1 MFLSLLLKLQKNKF
15 ILLLLIG
22 SFIPSL
28 KAQNTVSISDYLRAV
43 KDSNQFKL
51 DAKNVSSLNDYH
63 YNSPLLKSVQFRT
76 ESRDLLLKRQ
86 EYALRIK
93 PNSLEAIS
101 RQKKMYTDRISEY
114 EIETQLS
121 FNEDLEKRYLLL
133 IEYIFTDKSI
143 DLFEEKQLQLRDK
156 LTILS
161 KNVYHTNFDVKDLI
175 DAEDELLET
184 NLKLINLKEKKLN
197 QQALINELLNAEN
210 ESFKIITD
218 DFITAQQIIE
228 TNLSDTNSNEN
239 LVISLQK
246 LKLNNLENEMKM
258 EVAESKLVLDYVQA
272 KYGGKR
278 SFLFD
283 ENFSIGIGINIPFFG
298 EARQKKGDFYYEKLS
313 EESKIALL
321 TQKNSLNRR
330 FAVSSFKLAITN
342 YQTLA
347 KQNEESSVTSLLKNY
362 QSMEGVSPL
371 LLLNLKML
379 QHKKK
384 IEIYKFEHELY
395 KAYIKFLIGR
405 DVLFQ
410 KPLLNYLSTN
420 FEPLN
425 LSD

>member
-1 MFLSLLLKLQKNKF
+1 
-15 ILLLLIG
+15 
-22 SFIPSL
+22 
-28 KAQNTVSISDYLRAV
+28 
-43 KDSNQFKL
+43 
-51 DAKNVSSLNDYH
+51 
-63 YNSPLLKSVQFRT
+63 
-76 ESRDLLLKRQ
+76 
-86 EYALRIK
+86 
-93 PNSLEAIS
+93 
-101 RQKKMYTDRISEY
+101 MYTDRISEY